1 MPASI
6 LEMINEGDMFAAEVY
21 AYYCYINHDCVTSAE
36 IYKKAPLALGYYKIG
51 SMYFCDL
58 VGFEENLKKESEES
72 NKGEDIDFNYKIGL
86 FYGSGWGCEKNLKK
100 AFEYYQRAYLH
111 GYNSLNSIVLCYRF
125 GKGVAKNLQK
135 SFEYC
140 KLNADMGDR
149 LAEYWLGE
157 CYENGEGCE
166 KNPQKAF
173 EYYKRSYEHGWD
185 DAFFKYGW
193 CLSHNFGTEND
204 YDLAYKVFMEGS
216 EKGYNTCT
224 ANVGWC
230 YQNGR
235 GVAKN
240 MDKAK
245 EYYKKAADKGNDW
258 AKEQLNKY
266 F

>member
-1 MPASI
+1 MT
-6 LEMINEGDMFAAEVY
+6 N
-21 AYYCYINHDCVTSAE
+21 
-36 IYKKAPLALGYYKIG
+36 
-51 SMYFCDL
+51 
-58 VGFEENLKKESEES
+58 
-72 NKGEDIDFNYKIGL
+72 
-86 FYGSGWGCEKNLKK
+86 
-100 AFEYYQRAYLH
+100 
-111 GYNSLNSIVLCYRF
+111 
-125 GKGVAKNLQK
+125 
-135 SFEYC
+135 
-140 KLNADMGDR
+140 
-149 LAEYWLGE
+149 
-157 CYENGEGCE
+157 
-166 KNPQKAF
+166 
-173 EYYKRSYEHGWD
+173 
-185 DAFFKYGW
+185 
-193 CLSHNFGTEND
+193 NFGTEND